1 MTATQENIIKKV
13 ADKEDINVATVRQ
26 IFKTAENI
34 IFDYLS
40 SSSPTEKIDIKIFNG
55 MSIGRNYV
63 GEKIY
68 SKGMFEDL
76 NCPEHI
82 NLKATISKYYNN
94 KVNEK
99 LFGQTENT

>member
-1 MTATQENIIKKV
+1 MTVTQENIIKKI
-13 ADKEDINVATVRQ
+13 ADKEDMNVATVRQ

-40 SSSPTEKIDIKIFNG
+40 SSAPTENIDIKIFNG
-55 MSIGRNYV
+55 LSIGRNYI

-68 SKGMFEDL
+68 TKGMFEGLD
-76 NCPEHI
+76 CPEHV

-94 KVNEK
+94 RVNEK
-99 LFGQTENT
+99 LF